1 MNGWIYRRAVD
12 IRYLGERIRPGF
24 IGRVVR
30 DIGLALREWVL
41 GRTAAR
47 DLESRNSNV
56 AHRR

>member
-1 MNGWIYRRAVD
+1 MKGWIYRRAVD

-41 GRTAAR
+41 GRTAAG
-47 DLESRNSNV
+47 DFRNQK
-56 AHRR
+56 H